1 MTINSYL
8 CNYIET
14 HPSTWHQYIED
25 LGVSIKIND
34 SNQAI
39 FNYNAL
45 TCDFTNPLVQESRG
59 IIIDLDT
66 NEVVCWPYRKF
77 GNSTE
82 TYVDEIN
89 YKNALVEEKIDG
101 SICKLW
107 YNAKKNRWQW
117 STNSM
122 IDANDANIGENSM
135 TFYQLITKADNYSLI
150 HTDRL
155 SPNFTYIFELVSP
168 YNQIVI
174 HYDSTKLYQT
184 GQRSNLTGQE
194 FQPQIEKIARPK
206 KYSLASYEDC
216 LKAAEA
222 LNAGKN
228 EVANEGFVVVD
239 PVVHNTDGSF
249 NRVKIKSPEYVALHH
264 ASNNGIITKRRAIE
278 LIQMNA
284 NKDIHHSYR
293 SDAIISW
300 YTYQYNELMYEIS
313 QYIDYVRGLY
323 EELNKNRK
331 ALAKTINKDKFASIG
346 FRAIGNTNS
355 VEELLSKSSKTFI
368 ERNIKDYEIK
378 NYKEQYNS

>member
-8 CNYIET
+8 CNYIST
-14 HPSTWHQYIED
+14 HPNTWQQDIEA
-25 LGVSIKIND
+25 LGVNIKINND
-34 SNQAI
+34 NQAI
-39 FNYNAL
+39 FVYNAL

-59 IIIDLDT
+59 IIIDLDS
-66 NEVVCWPYRKF
+66 NEVICWPYRKF

-82 TYVDEIN
+82 EYVDKIN

-107 YNAKKNRWQW
+107 WNAKKNRWQW
-117 STNSM
+117 STNGM
-122 IDANDANIGENSM
+122 IDANDANISDNSM

-184 GQRSNLTGQE
+184 GQRSNLIGQE

-216 LKAAEA
+216 IKAAEA
-222 LNAGKN
+222 LNAGKD

-239 PVVHNTDGSF
+239 PVVSNTDGSF

-264 ASNNGIITKRRAIE
+264 AINNGSITKRRAID
-278 LIQMNA
+278 LIRTNSA
-284 NKDIHHSYR
+284 KDIPHSPKT
-293 SDAIISW
+293 DAILSW
-300 YTYQYNELMYEIS
+300 YTYQYNELVYEVS

-323 EELNKNRK
+323 AELNNDRK
-331 ALAKTINKDKFASIG
+331 AVAKTINKDKFASLG
-346 FRAIGNTNS
+346 FKALGNTEVNAQ
-355 VEELLSKSSKTFI
+355 ELLSQATRSFLEANI
-368 ERNIKDYEIK
+368 DEYEIKDYRRT
-378 NYKEQYNS
+378 Q